1 MKKKVLKCQLFV
13 HQHIQFE
20 SEVVSV
26 RPVTVGERN
35 SQWDVSL
42 VCHKTGRETNTMADL
57 VIITGVRESQPR
69 IPDIGAQ
76 SVLAGGNI
84 ALGILISFLSRFGG
98 FQCHSSQYRHPS
110 QEEFLQKTVLIV
122 GGGLSGVDLVV
133 DIASTARRV
142 LFSADRGMVLNHER
156 KHLGENVVKD
166 RHSKG

>member
-1 MKKKVLKCQLFV
+1 ML
-13 HQHIQFE
+13 
-20 SEVVSV
+20 
-26 RPVTVGERN
+26 
-35 SQWDVSL
+35 
-42 VCHKTGRETNTMADL
+42 CHKSGARRHTVADL

-69 IPDIGAQ
+69 VPHIGSQ
-76 SVLAGGNI
+76 SVRKHCP
-84 ALGILISFLSRFGG
+84 ALLILIQFSSRFGG

-110 QEEFLQKTVLIV
+110 QKEFVQKTVLIV
-122 GGGLSGVDLVV
+122 GGGLSGVDIVV